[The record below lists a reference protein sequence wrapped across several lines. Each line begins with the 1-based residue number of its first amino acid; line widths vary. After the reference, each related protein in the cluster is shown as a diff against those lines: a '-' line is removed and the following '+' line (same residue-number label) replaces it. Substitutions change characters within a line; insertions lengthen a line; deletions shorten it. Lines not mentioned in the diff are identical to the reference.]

1 MAQHSF
7 GSKFLQEISIT
18 VILIF
23 CSNFPV
29 SKYSLLLLS
38 IFNLFAIEKLWLK
51 SSLMKKIELM
61 KSVNT
66 LITNL
71 IKHDW
76 ARVRKIYYVL
86 YHTAASIKVYRVTY
100 AL

>member
-1 MAQHSF
+1 
-7 GSKFLQEISIT
+7 
-18 VILIF
+18 
-23 CSNFPV
+23 
-29 SKYSLLLLS
+29 
-38 IFNLFAIEKLWLK
+38 
-51 SSLMKKIELM
+51 M

-76 ARVRKIYYVL
+76 ARVRKIYDVL